1 MELKEYEAVLGNQ
14 FPLIPILLGF
24 QVPSMLYQAIHIDGN
39 PVLISSIYLVDMRNF
54 LKNWNIHL
62 KMQLFT
68 RDRCILKEHSK
79 QSAPTQATFF

>member
-1 MELKEYEAVLGNQ
+1 MELKEYEAILGNQ
-14 FPLIPILLGF
+14 FPLISILGF

-79 QSAPTQATFF
+79 QSAPTQTTFF

>member
-1 MELKEYEAVLGNQ
+1 MELKEYEAILGNQ
-14 FPLIPILLGF
+14 FPLISVLCF

-39 PVLISSIYLVDMRNF
+39 PVLIGSIYSVDMRNF